1 MADGASGL
9 SEVDPWAAVLGDFRV
24 AATDRLGGRPG
35 KDNYPEVAE
44 ILDATKPTV
53 AGLQSATDR
62 VRALKAPDDVGD
74 DVVIEYATLVSSL
87 AGEWQQLLDR
97 AVAEPS
103 VGGTA
108 DDLSRETALR
118 HGSNQPKSRAARKGA
133 VAQPESHISGPNH
146 PAYVVALVVAP
157 LTVAVAQMFGVF
169 GWLVLGYAIYLATV
183 VVLTRFL
190 RHAPMTE
197 LWKNVLGYASP
208 LLVVAVA
215 AVIFRNA
222 IHPAFAWSN
231 ALLFFAR

>member
-1 MADGASGL
+1 MADEVSGL
-9 SEVDPWAAVLGDFRV
+9 SEVDPWAAVLGDFRA

-44 ILDATKPTV
+44 ILDATKPTM

-74 DVVIEYATLVSSL
+74 DIVIEYATLVTSL

-103 VGGTA
+103 VGGIA
-108 DDLSRETALR
+108 GDLSRETGLR
-118 HGSNQPKSRAARKGA
+118 DGSNPPKSRAARKSA
-133 VAQPESHISGPNH
+133 VAQPAAHISEPNH
-146 PAYVVALVVAP
+146 PVYVVTLVVAP
-157 LTVAVAQMFGVF
+157 LTVVVAQMFGVF
-169 GWLVLGYAIYLATV
+169 GWLVLGYAIYLAGV
-183 VVLTRFL
+183 AALTRFL
-190 RHAPMTE
+190 RHAPMID
-197 LWKNVLGYASP
+197 LWKSVLGYASP
-208 LLVVAVA
+208 LLVVAFVG
-215 AVIFRNA
+215 VIMRNA